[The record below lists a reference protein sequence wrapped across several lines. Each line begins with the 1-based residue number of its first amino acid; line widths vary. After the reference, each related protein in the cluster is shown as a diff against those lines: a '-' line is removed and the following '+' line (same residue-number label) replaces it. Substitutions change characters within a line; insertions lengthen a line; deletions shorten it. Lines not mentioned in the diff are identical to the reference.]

1 MKYKICQEIP
11 IVINSIFKQGK
22 LVDTTVIVRKIIGN
36 IVFVQIPMEYDTYQ
50 NLYGTEDQLDNLI
63 ENRSRIWLEVIT
75 CLVIYIKNIL
85 IRKQH

>member
-1 MKYKICQEIP
+1 MKYKIGQEIP

-22 LVDTTVIVRKIIGN
+22 LVDTTVIVRQIIGN

-63 ENRSRIWLEVIT
+63 ENKSRI
-75 CLVIYIKNIL
+75 
-85 IRKQH
+85 

>member
-1 MKYKICQEIP
+1 MKYKIGQEIP

-50 NLYGTEDQLDNLI
+50 NLYDTEDQLDNLI
-63 ENRSRIWLEVIT
+63 ENKSRI
-75 CLVIYIKNIL
+75 
-85 IRKQH
+85 

>member
-1 MKYKICQEIP
+1 MKYKIGQEIP

-22 LVDTTVIVRKIIGN
+22 LVDATVIVRKIIGN

-63 ENRSRIWLEVIT
+63 ENKSRI
-75 CLVIYIKNIL
+75 
-85 IRKQH
+85 

>member
-1 MKYKICQEIP
+1 MKYKIDQEIP

-63 ENRSRIWLEVIT
+63 ENRSRI
-75 CLVIYIKNIL
+75 
-85 IRKQH
+85 

>member
-1 MKYKICQEIP
+1 MKYKIGQEIP

-50 NLYGTEDQLDNLI
+50 NLYGTEDQLDSLI
-63 ENRSRIWLEVIT
+63 ENRSRI
-75 CLVIYIKNIL
+75 
-85 IRKQH
+85 